1 MRSIKRAGCVV
12 PTYEAGDKIPAAV
25 TPGLMSDFVS
35 IEMRKATFYQAT
47 AGRADNGSGPL
58 ISGQGSAGQVLS
70 PPSPAVFITVKDRTR
85 TQLAER
91 FIECAPQSRER
102 GFWSRI
108 DPRCLVPA
116 FGGKADIKVK
126 RTYSCF

>member
-1 MRSIKRAGCVV
+1 
-12 PTYEAGDKIPAAV
+12 
-25 TPGLMSDFVS
+25 MSNFVS
-35 IEMRKATFYQAT
+35 IGMRKAPFYQAT
-47 AGRADNGSGPL
+47 AGRAVNGSRPL
-58 ISGQGSAGQVLS
+58 ISCKVL
-70 PPSPAVFITVKDRTR
+70 PVKCYRLHHQRFSSQSRIARELSWRSD
-85 TQLAER
+85 

-126 RTYSCF
+126 RT